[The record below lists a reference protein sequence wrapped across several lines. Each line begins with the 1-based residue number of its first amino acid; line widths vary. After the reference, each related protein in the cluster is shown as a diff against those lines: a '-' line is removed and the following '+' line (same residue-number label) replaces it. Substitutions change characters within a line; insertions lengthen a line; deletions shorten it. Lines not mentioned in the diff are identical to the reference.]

1 MPILQTV
8 RRSLR
13 WTVMKMGGFLLSEY
27 LYSKE
32 FNAPQ
37 FIGSAKYMFDIQGDI
52 LKIRVEDTKNTWSL
66 FYHITNDRDD
76 HTRDE
81 FPLFGTTSQIYNFSI
96 PLKEIP
102 NIIK

>member
-8 RRSLR
+8 RRLVR
-13 WTVMKMGGFLLSEY
+13 WTVMEMGGFLLSEY

-52 LKIRVEDTKNTWSL
+52 LKIRVEGTKNTWSL
-66 FYHITNDRDD
+66 FYYITNDRDG
-76 HTRDE
+76 HTRDK
-81 FPLFGTTSQIYNFSI
+81 FPLFGTTFQIYNFSI